1 MISPP
6 MASSKITSDLEG
18 SMEDE
23 MKRIKKDADDDD
35 KVIKFKDEIKTDLA
49 GDLNDNKRIK
59 EDVDDKLIIKL
70 KDEIKANLV
79 GDMNDMKRIKENVE
93 DNLQLR
99 RHSKRSFQT
108 CRKAPTMRITSW
120 RWEG

>member
-18 SMEDE
+18 SLEDK
-23 MKRIKKDADDDD
+23 MKRIKEDADD

-59 EDVDDKLIIKL
+59 EEADDKLIKL
-70 KDEIKANLV
+70 KDEIKANL
-79 GDMNDMKRIKENVE
+79 
-93 DNLQLR
+93 
-99 RHSKRSFQT
+99 
-108 CRKAPTMRITSW
+108 
-120 RWEG
+120 